1 MIYCMQFDVL
11 SSNNAQ
17 LSKKTTVT
25 DRGVK
30 SYVEAMS
37 PGWPGLLFS
46 ADMPTQQ
53 DYGTT

>member
-25 DRGVK
+25 DRGGEVLYG
-30 SYVEAMS
+30 SYVTWLARLIIL
-37 PGWPGLLFS
+37 G
-46 ADMPTQQ
+46 
-53 DYGTT
+53 

>member
-30 SYVEAMS
+30 SYMVATS